1 MKIPKQEKMLQTYI
15 FDGVKCYTITRNA
28 LGKYILY
35 KIVDEDY
42 QKLKTAESPIKFEE
56 IIEKDRSK

>member
-15 FDGVKCYTITRNA
+15 FDGIKCYTITRNA
-28 LGKYILY
+28 LGKYTLY
-35 KIVDEDY
+35 KIVNDDY